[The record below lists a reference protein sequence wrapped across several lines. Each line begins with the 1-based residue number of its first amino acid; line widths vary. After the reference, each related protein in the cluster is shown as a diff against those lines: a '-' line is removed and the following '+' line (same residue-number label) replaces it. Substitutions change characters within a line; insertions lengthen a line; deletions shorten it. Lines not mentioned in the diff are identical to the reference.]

1 MANNER
7 NDGTIRKGDYLPA
20 GKKLVLGIQHIFTMF
35 GATVLVPL
43 LTGLDTSVA
52 LFGAGIGTLIFHL
65 ATKGKVPAFLGSS
78 FAFIP
83 VIISVGMTGGVEQ
96 FSPEYMANLQ
106 YAQGGLVAA
115 GIVYVILAIIV
126 KLVGPELITSIFPPV
141 VTGPII
147 MVIGL
152 NLAPTAIDMAS
163 ANWLLAVIC
172 LLVVTIVNIY
182 GKGFIRVLPVL
193 CGLVV
198 GYVVSIFMGLVDFST
213 IADAAWVAVPNFTL
227 AKFSGSA
234 LTIIA
239 PVAIVTVVEHV
250 GDVLAISATVEEN
263 FVEDPGVHRTL
274 IGDGVATAVAGLIGA
289 PANTTYS
296 ENTGVL
302 ALTRVW
308 EPSIMR
314 IAAVGVIIIAFIGK
328 IGAVINTIPVAVV
341 GGISIILFGMIA
353 AIGVRTVVENQV
365 DFTASRNLIIASVIL
380 VLGIGGAV
388 FSIPL
393 GGDAKIEFAGMA
405 LAAIFGIILNKILP
419 PAESEKPAK
428 TDE

>member
-106 YAQGGLVAA
+106 YAQGGIVAA

-227 AKFSGSA
+227 AKFSASA

-314 IAAVGVIIIAFIGK
+314 IAAVGAIIIAFIGK